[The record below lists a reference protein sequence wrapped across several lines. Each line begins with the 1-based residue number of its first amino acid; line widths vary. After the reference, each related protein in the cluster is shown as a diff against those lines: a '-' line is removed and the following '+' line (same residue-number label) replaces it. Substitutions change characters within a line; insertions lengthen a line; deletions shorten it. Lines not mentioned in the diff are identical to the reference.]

1 MERPPVFSLDVL
13 ADRSLVKDIVKGV
26 ISTIFF
32 HRFFPTVRPKTRDLL
47 DLTLPAVDD
56 PELEELIDQR
66 TNILI
71 KSIEASAGVGT
82 KPQRG
87 QVAVYTVEFYER
99 RPKKN
104 WFSKAEE
111 KVCWEQW
118 VLSVTVVS
126 ARTDAERMKLRT
138 SMETQLQA
146 AVLNIITTASMKK
159 DHIPPITT
167 NEANPFPYSII
178 VSPKGE
184 TWGARMGIF
193 SN

>member
-47 DLTLPAVDD
+47 DLTLTAVDD
-56 PELEELIDQR
+56 PELDELINQR
-66 TNILI
+66 TSVLI
-71 KSIEASAGVGT
+71 RSIEASAGVGT
-82 KPQRG
+82 KPQCG
-87 QVAVYTVEFYER
+87 QVVVEFYER

-126 ARTDAERMKLRT
+126 ARTDAGRDELRM
-138 SMETQLQA
+138 SMEAQLQA
-146 AVLNIITTASMKK
+146 AVLNIITMASMKR